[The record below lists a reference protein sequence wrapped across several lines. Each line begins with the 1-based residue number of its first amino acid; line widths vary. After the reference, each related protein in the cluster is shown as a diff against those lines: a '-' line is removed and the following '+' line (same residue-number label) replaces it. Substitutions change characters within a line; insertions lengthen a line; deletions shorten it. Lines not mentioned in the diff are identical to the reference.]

1 VSRIDDAEGVLLLE
15 RWAARQARYLDTK
28 AAISTSEAVRLWAV
42 REGLR
47 YPC

>member
-1 VSRIDDAEGVLLLE
+1 VSRIDDAEGALLLE
-15 RWAARQARYLDTK
+15 RWAARQARYLDTQ
-28 AAISTSEAVRLWAV
+28 AAISASEAVRLWAV